1 MSRVLS
7 STSYFFNHKKLVK
20 YFAILTVSFHD
31 INAIFGFFIFLTIFS
46 QIISG
51 IMLSFS
57 LIPEAMLTA
66 PSREEEDIENMYTD
80 DFFWLHER
88 GVDYIFIFS
97 YGHIAR
103 KIYIYSLEIENES
116 AWKSGVFTFLVLQA
130 AVFLG
135 LVLCCTHLSE
145 ITLTIATNIIHTFF
159 LFTGK
164 AYWWFFTDQQLNT
177 DTLIRLAYAHYV
189 VGIFAF
195 ILGVYHGLDMHY
207 DWRANSSDEALRHE
221 MVWWEEALS
230 NELYKMFVV
239 FMYFILFAWWVF
251 HEPEALSYEIFMWG
265 DIGNITDVRYY
276 SVAPHWYYRAFM
288 AWLILCPHHKT
299 GVFGLVLFFIVLY
312 YQPVI
317 HNMSYRANS
326 FIYNIILWV
335 RNRVIKIFD
344 LQNKV
349 YDSATHYK
357 TTYYIFLTSA
367 VFTMSALPYGRF
379 FNRLGGIDGMMCAY
393 LYIFCYLSFPFLR
406 RSKLFDMCV
415 ENLKHRYSMI

>member
-1 MSRVLS
+1 
-7 STSYFFNHKKLVK
+7 
-20 YFAILTVSFHD
+20 
-31 INAIFGFFIFLTIFS
+31 
-46 QIISG
+46 
-51 IMLSFS
+51 
-57 LIPEAMLTA
+57 
-66 PSREEEDIENMYTD
+66 
-80 DFFWLHER
+80 
-88 GVDYIFIFS
+88 
-97 YGHIAR
+97 
-103 KIYIYSLEIENES
+103 
-116 AWKSGVFTFLVLQA
+116 
-130 AVFLG
+130 
-135 LVLCCTHLSE
+135 
-145 ITLTIATNIIHTFF
+145 
-159 LFTGK
+159 
-164 AYWWFFTDQQLNT
+164 
-177 DTLIRLAYAHYV
+177 
-189 VGIFAF
+189 
-195 ILGVYHGLDMHY
+195 MHY